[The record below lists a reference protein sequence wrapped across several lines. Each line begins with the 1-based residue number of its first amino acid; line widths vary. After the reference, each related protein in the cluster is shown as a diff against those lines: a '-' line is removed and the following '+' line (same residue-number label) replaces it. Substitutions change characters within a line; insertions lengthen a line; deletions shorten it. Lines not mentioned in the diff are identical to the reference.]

1 MSSKTRDW
9 SSIYCEAILSGDI
22 LASNKVKQA
31 CERHL
36 SDLKR
41 KDFKYVYD
49 IDRANKIIRYIEKL
63 PDIKTGV
70 PNKLALFQ
78 KFILSQ
84 LYGWVDDKGNRRFQK
99 AYVSMA
105 RKNGKTILVSG
116 IASYEFLYGK
126 NPRYSRQI
134 YCTANSKEQAKIAFS
149 MVVKQ
154 LEKVRSVSSS
164 INKRIRKVQNE
175 LTDNNSYSIL
185 RPLSKDT
192 GSIDGF
198 EPLVGILDEYHESKT
213 TEMMEVLESGQTLL
227 ENPLTLIISTAGFNL
242 NSPMYLQEYPYI
254 TGILKGTIEND
265 NYFAFCAEQDSEE
278 EIENVDN
285 WIKSNPLLEV
295 ESQKDIMLKNI
306 RKKLSEA
313 QEKQDLGKTLTKNF
327 NIWQSA
333 MSESYL
339 KGSDWK
345 KSLIDL
351 EPIINGKDVYI
362 GLDLARVGDL
372 SAVSWIIPIE
382 ETNQFYVNSHAFVG
396 TRGGIENKSKRDQ
409 IDYARLKKM
418 NFVTFSERDT
428 GLIDDNQI
436 VEYIDELVTANNLNV
451 KFICYDRYSANNII
465 NELSERYQMVDVAQG
480 FATLSEPTKQF
491 KKFVIN
497 GDIVHTNNVLLEI
510 AVNNA
515 ILKNNNDAVQIDK
528 SMYRNKIDPLAALM
542 DAWTEAV
549 NHDFENKGKADND
562 YYKNDFSF

>member
-254 TGILKGTIEND
+254 MGILKGTIEND

-295 ESQKDIMLKNI
+295 DSQKDIMLKNI

-351 EPIINGKDVYI
+351 EPVINGKDVYI

-372 SAVSWIIPIE
+372 SAVSWIIPLD
-382 ETNQFYVNSHAFVG
+382 ETNQFYVDSHAFVG
-396 TRGGIENKSKRDQ
+396 TRGGIENKSKRDK
-409 IDYARLKKM
+409 IDYERLKKM
-418 NFVTFSERDT
+418 GFVTFSERDT
-428 GLIDDNQI
+428 GMIDDNQI
-436 VEYIDELVTANNLNV
+436 IEYVDELVAANDLNV

>member
-254 TGILKGTIEND
+254 SGILNGTIEND

-285 WIKSNPLLEV
+285 WIKSNPLLEID
-295 ESQKDIMLKNI
+295 SQKDIMLKNI

>member
-254 TGILKGTIEND
+254 MGILKGTIEND

-295 ESQKDIMLKNI
+295 DSQKDIMLKNI

>member
-1 MSSKTRDW
+1 MSSKTKDW
-9 SSIYCEAILSGDI
+9 SSVYCEAILSGDI

-254 TGILKGTIEND
+254 SGILNGTIEND

-285 WIKSNPLLEV
+285 WIKSNPLLEID
-295 ESQKDIMLKNI
+295 SQKDIMLKNI

>member
-1 MSSKTRDW
+1 MSSKTKDW
-9 SSIYCEAILSGDI
+9 SSVYCEAILSGDI

-84 LYGWVDDKGNRRFQK
+84 LYGWVDDAGNRKFQK

-126 NPRYSRQI
+126 NPKFSRQI

-154 LEKVRSVSSS
+154 LDKVKSVSPS

-254 TGILKGTIEND
+254 SGILNGTIEND

-285 WIKSNPLLEV
+285 WIKSNPLLEID
-295 ESQKDIMLKNI
+295 SQKDIMLKNI

>member
-49 IDRANKIIRYIEKL
+49 VDRANKIIRYIEKL